1 MFTGMGRPPKNE
13 FSSLAK
19 SANAQLRRAEMLGK
33 SLDERLKA
41 KRKAADE
48 FTLNEDDRRDFQSIT
63 QTIRDCG
70 VALVRAL
77 DANKKDLAG
86 LSEDQLTD
94 QFQAELV
101 KAAQEISDDNWARMV
116 AARAKARG

>member
-1 MFTGMGRPPKNE
+1 MGRPPKNE

-86 LSEDQLTD
+86 LSEDQLTV